1 MSAGVL
7 KHGKPRREAAKSVTL
22 SKIDL
27 RALWELDKPPLM
39 SGKLFLGHRL
49 RRLRRDLG
57 KSQTDMAT
65 SLGISPSYLNH
76 LERNQRPVTAALLL
90 KLADIYE
97 VDVRS
102 FATGGGTRTGP
113 DELKE
118 IFSDVILSDLDVA
131 RYELAEL
138 AHNSP
143 TVADAIARL
152 YAALKEA
159 GRSPGVEGNGDARS
173 LVTPE
178 NWVRDYI
185 QQHRNH
191 YPELE
196 QCAETLGGALSD
208 PLSMSEPM
216 RRRLKDAWGITAR
229 VVPQAE
235 LGNVSQSYDTE
246 RRQFLLS
253 SQLRAE
259 NRTFALAYQLALTEF
274 ASVIERMVAEAAP
287 PDEGIAQL
295 LHMSLANYAAGA
307 IMMPYGRFLSACE
320 EMRYSIDRL
329 CGEFG
334 ANVEQVAHRLTTMGR
349 PGARGVPF
357 FMLRVDPAGNI
368 SKRYAGDQFPF
379 SRFGGTC
386 PRWNLHAAFQA
397 AGQVVTQLIET
408 PDGHRYFTVA
418 RTIERPIR
426 TDLSGGLLAIGLGCD
441 IRYAHKLSCADVYDL
456 ANAPVTP
463 VGPAC
468 AICPRLDCGYRA
480 TAPAG
485 RMLAVDRLQK
495 TISPY
500 PFVPA

>member
-1 MSAGVL
+1 MADS
-7 KHGKPRREAAKSVTL
+7 
-22 SKIDL
+22 
-27 RALWELDKPPLM
+27 
-39 SGKLFLGHRL
+39 KLFLGPRL
-49 RRLRRDLG
+49 RRLRRDRGL
-57 KSQTDMAT
+57 SQTGMAA
-65 SLGISPSYLNH
+65 SLAISPSYLNH

-90 KLADIYE
+90 RLAESYE
-97 VDVRS
+97 IDVRT
-102 FATGGGTRTGP
+102 FAAAGAARTGP
-113 DELKE
+113 DDLVE
-118 IFSDVILSDLDVA
+118 IFSDTLLRDLGVP

-138 AHNSP
+138 AHNAPS
-143 TVADAIARL
+143 VADAIARL
-152 YAALKEA
+152 FGALKEVDRNPA
-159 GRSPGVEGNGDARS
+159 LAQNGDVRT

-191 YPELE
+191 FPELE
-196 QCAETLGGALSD
+196 QSAETLGGALAD
-208 PLSMSEPM
+208 PLSVTEPL

-229 VVPQAE
+229 VVAPAE
-235 LGNVSQSYDTE
+235 LGNASQAYDPE
-246 RRQFLLS
+246 RRLFLLS
-253 SQLRAE
+253 SLLRAE
-259 NRTFALAYQLALTEF
+259 NRTFGLAYQLSLVEF
-274 ASVIERMVAEAAP
+274 AAVIERMVEAAAP
-287 PDEGIAQL
+287 PDAGIRHL

-307 IMMPYGRFLSACE
+307 VMMPYGRFLASAQQH
-320 EMRYSIDRL
+320 RYSIDRL
-329 CGEFG
+329 CGEYG
-334 ANVEQVAHRLTTMGR
+334 ANVEQVAHRLTTLGR
-349 PGARGVPF
+349 TSARGVPF

-368 SKRYAGDQFPF
+368 SKRYAGENFPF

-418 RTIERPIR
+418 RTIDRPIKA
-426 TDLSGGLLAIGLGCD
+426 DLSGGLLAIGLGCD
-441 IRYAHKLSCADVYDL
+441 IAHAHKLSCADGYDL

-485 RMLAVDRLQK
+485 RMLAVDRLKK

>member
-1 MSAGVL
+1 MS
-7 KHGKPRREAAKSVTL
+7 TT
-22 SKIDL
+22 
-27 RALWELDKPPLM
+27 
-39 SGKLFLGHRL
+39 KLFLGHRL
-49 RRLRRDLG
+49 RRLRRDHAL
-57 KSQTDMAT
+57 SQTDMAQT
-65 SLGISPSYLNH
+65 LAISPSYLNH
-76 LERNQRPVTAALLL
+76 LERNQRPVTASLLL
-90 KLADIYE
+90 KLAETYE
-97 VDVRS
+97 IDVRT
-102 FATGGGTRTGP
+102 FAAGGGARTGP
-113 DELKE
+113 DELGE
-118 IFSDVILSDLDVA
+118 IFGDALLSDLGVP
-131 RYELAEL
+131 RYELTEL
-138 AHNSP
+138 AHNAP
-143 TVADAIARL
+143 AIADAVARL

-159 GRSPGVEGNGDARS
+159 SRNPSLASSGDARA

-191 YPELE
+191 FPALE

-208 PLSMSEPM
+208 PLSMQEPM
-216 RRRLKDAWGITAR
+216 RRRLKDAWGISAR

-235 LGNVSQSYDTE
+235 LGTASQDYDAD
-246 RRQFLLS
+246 RRLFLIS

-259 NRTFALAYQLALTEF
+259 NRTFALAYQLALVEF
-274 ASVIERMVAEAAP
+274 AAVIETMVAEAAP

-307 IMMPYGRFLSACE
+307 IMMPYGRFLKTAE
-320 EMRYSIDRL
+320 QLRYSIDRL

-334 ANVEQVAHRLTTMGR
+334 ANVEQVAHRFTTLGR

-379 SRFGGTC
+379 SRFGGSC

-408 PDGHRYFTVA
+408 PDGQRYFTVA
-418 RTIERPIR
+418 RTIDRPIR

-441 IRYAHKLSCADVYDL
+441 LRHAHRLSCADGFDL
-456 ANAPVTP
+456 ANAKVTP

-468 AICPRLDCGYRA
+468 AICPRVDCAHRA
-480 TAPAG
+480 TPPAG
-485 RMLAVDRLQK
+485 RLLAVDRTRK

>member
-1 MSAGVL
+1 MS
-7 KHGKPRREAAKSVTL
+7 ST
-22 SKIDL
+22 
-27 RALWELDKPPLM
+27 
-39 SGKLFLGHRL
+39 KLFLGPRL
-49 RRLRRDLG
+49 RRLRRDRAL
-57 KSQTDMAT
+57 SQTEMAQ
-65 SLGISPSYLNH
+65 SLAISPSYLNH
-76 LERNQRPVTAALLL
+76 LERNQRPMTASVLLR
-90 KLADIYE
+90 LAETYE

-102 FATGGGTRTGP
+102 FAAGEGNRTGP
-113 DELKE
+113 DELAE
-118 IFSDVILSDLDVA
+118 IFSDGMLSDLGVP

-138 AHNSP
+138 AHNAPSI
-143 TVADAIARL
+143 ADAIARL
-152 YAALKEA
+152 YGAIKEV
-159 GRSPGVEGNGDARS
+159 GRSPSLASNGDARA

-216 RRRLKDAWGITAR
+216 RRRLKDAWGISAR

-235 LGNVSQSYDTE
+235 LGNASQVYDSE
-246 RRQFLLS
+246 RQLFLIS

-259 NRTFALAYQLALTEF
+259 NRTFALAYQLALVEF
-274 ASVIERMVAEAAP
+274 SAVIDRMVEEASP
-287 PDEGIAQL
+287 PDVGIAQL
-295 LHMSLANYAAGA
+295 LRMSLANYAAGA
-307 IMMPYGRFLSACE
+307 IMMPYGRFLGSAE
-320 EMRYSIDRL
+320 QLRYSIDRL

-334 ANVEQVAHRLTTMGR
+334 ANVEQVAHRFTTLGR

-379 SRFGGTC
+379 SRFGGSC

-408 PDGHRYFTVA
+408 PDGQRYFTVA
-418 RTIERPIR
+418 RTIDRPIR

-441 IRYAHKLSCADVYDL
+441 IRHAHRLSCADGFDL
-456 ANAPVTP
+456 ANAKVTP

-468 AICPRLDCGYRA
+468 AICPRVDCAHRA

-485 RMLAVDRLQK
+485 RMLAVDTARK

-500 PFVPA
+500 PFVAG

>member
-1 MSAGVL
+1 MST
-7 KHGKPRREAAKSVTL
+7 S
-22 SKIDL
+22 
-27 RALWELDKPPLM
+27 
-39 SGKLFLGHRL
+39 KLFLGPRL
-49 RRLRRDLG
+49 RRLRRDRAL
-57 KSQTDMAT
+57 SQTDMAA
-65 SLGISPSYLNH
+65 SLAISPSYLNH
-76 LERNQRPVTAALLL
+76 LERNQRPVTAGLLL
-90 KLADIYE
+90 KLAETYE
-97 VDVRS
+97 IDVRS
-102 FATGGGTRTGP
+102 FASNGGARTGP
-113 DELKE
+113 DELGE
-118 IFSDVILSDLDVA
+118 IFADSLLSDLGVP

-138 AHNSP
+138 AHNAPS
-143 TVADAIARL
+143 VADAIARL

-159 GRSPGVEGNGDARS
+159 GRNPSLASSGDARA

-185 QQHRNH
+185 QAHRNH
-191 YPELE
+191 YPDLE
-196 QCAETLGGALSD
+196 ACAETLGGALSD

-216 RRRLKDAWGITAR
+216 RRRLKDAWGIAAR
-229 VVPQAE
+229 VVPQSE
-235 LGNVSQSYDTE
+235 LGNLSQLYDAD

-274 ASVIERMVAEAAP
+274 AAVLERMVAAAAP
-287 PDEGIAQL
+287 PDESVAQL

-307 IMMPYGRFLSACE
+307 IMMPYGRFLKACE

-334 ANVEQVAHRLTTMGR
+334 ANAEQVAHRLTTLSR

-408 PDGHRYFTVA
+408 PDGHRYFTIA
-418 RTIERPIR
+418 RTIERPIKA
-426 TDLSGGLLAIGLGCD
+426 DLSGGLLAIGLGCE
-441 IRYAHKLSCADVYDL
+441 IAYAHKLSCADGYDL

-500 PFVPA
+500 PFVAA

>member
-1 MSAGVL
+1 MSA
-7 KHGKPRREAAKSVTL
+7 
-22 SKIDL
+22 
-27 RALWELDKPPLM
+27 
-39 SGKLFLGHRL
+39 KLYLGHRL
-49 RRLRRDLG
+49 RRLRRDQQL
-57 KSQTDMAT
+57 SQTDMAGR
-65 SLGISPSYLNH
+65 LGISPSYLNH

-90 KLADIYE
+90 KLAELYD
-97 VDVRS
+97 VDVRT
-102 FATGGGTRTGP
+102 FAAAGGARTGP
-113 DELKE
+113 DELGE
-118 IFSDVILSDLDVA
+118 IFSDQLLADLAVP

-138 AHNSP
+138 AHNAP
-143 TVADAIARL
+143 AVADAIARL
-152 YAALKEA
+152 YAALTETT
-159 GRSPGVEGNGDARS
+159 RNPSLSNGDARV

-196 QCAETLGGALSD
+196 EAAETLGGALSD
-208 PLSMSEPM
+208 PLSMQEPM
-216 RRRLKDAWGITAR
+216 RRRLKDAWGISAR
-229 VVPQAE
+229 VVSQAE
-235 LGNVSQSYDTE
+235 LGNVSQLYDAE
-246 RRQFLLS
+246 RRLFLLS
-253 SQLRAE
+253 AQLRPE
-259 NRTFALAYQLALTEF
+259 NRTFALAYQLALVEF
-274 ASVIERMVAEAAP
+274 SAVLDRMVAEAAP
-287 PDEGIAQL
+287 PDEGIRQL

-307 IMMPYGRFLSACE
+307 IMMPYGRFLKACQD
-320 EMRYSIDRL
+320 MRYSIDRL

-334 ANVEQVAHRLTTMGR
+334 ANVEQVAHRFTTLNR

-418 RTIERPIR
+418 RTIERPIKS
-426 TDLSGGLLAIGLGCD
+426 DLSGGLLAIGLGCD
-441 IRYAHKLSCADVYDL
+441 IAHAHKLHCAEGYDL

-480 TAPAG
+480 TPPAG
-485 RMLAVDRLQK
+485 RMLAVDRNQK
-495 TISPY
+495 SISPY
-500 PFVPA
+500 PFVAA